1 MSDDAELDF
10 DDPSFL
16 VEAAA
21 APVQLSYHQ
30 NRARKLN
37 LAHTR
42 KPNERER
49 RVEGL
54 STNLISSHA
63 ESKAVKMMRGMGY
76 APGESLG
83 KRANEATEPIGFE
96 IRQGMSYLTCHAE
109 RSSSFCE

>member
-1 MSDDAELDF
+1 MSSDELDF

-16 VEAAA
+16 VEADAEPA
-21 APVQLSYHQ
+21 QLSYHQ
-30 NRARKLN
+30 KRQRKLN
-37 LAHTR
+37 LANTR

-54 STNLISSHA
+54 STNLIEAQA

-83 KRANEATEPIGFE
+83 KRGTDSVEPVGFE
-96 IRQGMSYLTCHAE
+96 IRQGT
-109 RSSSFCE
+109 SSPTS

>member
-1 MSDDAELDF
+1 MSEEELDF

-16 VEAAA
+16 VEAVV
-21 APVQLSYHQ
+21 APTQLSYHQ
-30 NRARKLN
+30 NRARKLSQAN
-37 LAHTR
+37 TR

-83 KRANEATEPIGFE
+83 KRANESTEPVGFE
-96 IRQGMSYLTCHAE
+96 IRQGQS
-109 RSSSFCE
+109 